1 LRGRGAKGT
10 WLSDLR
16 DPGPAPVAL
25 VGTRSGGDAGVG
37 RKKALCREWL
47 TRGVW
52 VAAAAG
58 GADGRA
64 GVSGVLG
71 RLAGPVVRSRELG
84 QPVRDAGLVSRPS
97 RPSRLRGFLLF
108 CCFSILFFFF
118 FI

>member
-1 LRGRGAKGT
+1 M
-10 WLSDLR
+10 
-16 DPGPAPVAL
+16 
-25 VGTRSGGDAGVG
+25 G

-47 TRGVW
+47 TRGVR

-58 GADGRA
+58 GADGRV

-71 RLAGPVVRSRELG
+71 RLAGPVVRSHGLG
-84 QPVRDAGLVSRPS
+84 WPTRDVGLVSGPS

-108 CCFSILFFFF
+108 FCFSILFFFF